1 MLEVNNVA
9 QEPSCFFSKL
19 SRLDGALLGVPLVY
33 TTNPVT
39 QSLDYVSSAFDI
51 LSWSSFQMDGCKRS
65 AWGDKC
71 TAFLPLYLDKQHYQQ
86 GIPILKS
93 MAKKL
98 TNFTEG
104 ARFKENH
111 NPRHDKRHHATM
123 KVSTVSEPEVLRC
136 EEDCVIKLLVSMMN
150 TQVVLLSDKGI
161 SASEDSLNRYC
172 QLHRILLEFVN
183 TNLQARAIVRRRLD
197 DFVKNPT
204 NRVKSA
210 VRSLGELIPLLSVSD
225 TYSWR
230 DLCTAYFDES
240 LDRSVLWAC
249 TRDPSLAQVQKGDMS
264 RLERHLASAMIGTRL
279 MMFHAVFLK
288 LLTQTEDGRTLP
300 AIHIAD
306 RYDTFLGRPPV
317 YIQRKWRQSVAEIFE
332 ANDWE
337 SVLRIAG
344 IPLLTPQEMLRK
356 LECAVENALVKG
368 YHSKSTD
375 FSKVHKSG
383 VSKILL
389 KGKAF

>member
-1 MLEVNNVA
+1 
-9 QEPSCFFSKL
+9 
-19 SRLDGALLGVPLVY
+19 
-33 TTNPVT
+33 
-39 QSLDYVSSAFDI
+39 
-51 LSWSSFQMDGCKRS
+51 
-65 AWGDKC
+65 
-71 TAFLPLYLDKQHYQQ
+71 
-86 GIPILKS
+86 
-93 MAKKL
+93 
-98 TNFTEG
+98 
-104 ARFKENH
+104 
-111 NPRHDKRHHATM
+111 
-123 KVSTVSEPEVLRC
+123 
-136 EEDCVIKLLVSMMN
+136 
-150 TQVVLLSDKGI
+150 
-161 SASEDSLNRYC
+161 
-172 QLHRILLEFVN
+172 
-183 TNLQARAIVRRRLD
+183 
-197 DFVKNPT
+197 
-204 NRVKSA
+204 
-210 VRSLGELIPLLSVSD
+210 
-225 TYSWR
+225 
-230 DLCTAYFDES
+230 
-240 LDRSVLWAC
+240 
-249 TRDPSLAQVQKGDMS
+249 MS

-356 LECAVENALVKG
+356 LECAVENSLVKG
-368 YHSKSTD
+368 YHSRSTD